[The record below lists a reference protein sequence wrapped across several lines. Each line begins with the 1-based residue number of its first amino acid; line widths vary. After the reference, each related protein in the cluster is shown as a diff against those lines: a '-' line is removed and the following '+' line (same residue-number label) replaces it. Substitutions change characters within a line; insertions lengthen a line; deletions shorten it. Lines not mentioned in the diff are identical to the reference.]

1 MSVGER
7 SCAVGLRQV
16 GLFTAWVAL
25 VSLLLGVLAHP
36 WVPLSLWRVFRRCVS
51 IAAALVLLVMARRQT
66 PRHPWQ
72 SLGLTA
78 WRDGKHQLLQ
88 GVGLGVAMILGLG
101 VAYLIFGVWELAIH
115 PDHWKLW
122 QTVLGFLPAAG
133 LIAILEELV
142 FRGYLFQQLLACSRL
157 VAMIGTSA
165 AYALV
170 HVKPNLVWPSSAWEL
185 GGLFLLGL
193 VLTLSVLRTGQLYL
207 AIGLHGVLAY
217 CARVNKLLVTFS
229 DSSLQWLVGSDRLVN
244 GLIAWLVLILL
255 GLAMARWKR
264 AGHRVA

>member
-1 MSVGER
+1 M
-7 SCAVGLRQV
+7 
-16 GLFTAWVAL
+16 GLFAVWVAL
-25 VSLLLGVLAHP
+25 VGLLLSVLAHP

-51 IAAALVLLVMARRQT
+51 IAAALVLFVMVRRQT
-66 PRHPWQ
+66 PGHPWR

-78 WRDGKHQLLQ
+78 WRDGRRQLLQ
-88 GVGLGVAMILGLG
+88 GVGLGLGMVLALG
-101 VAYLIFGVWELAIH
+101 VGYLGFGVWDVALH
-115 PDHWKLW
+115 PDRWKLW
-122 QTVLGFLPAAG
+122 RTVLGFLPAAG

-157 VAMIGTSA
+157 VAIVGTSA

-170 HVKPNLVWPSSAWEL
+170 HVKPNLVWPSSGWEL
-185 GGLFLLGL
+185 GGLFLLGV
-193 VLTLSVLRTGQLYL
+193 VLAASVLRTGRLYL

-217 CARVNKLLVTFS
+217 CARVNKLVVARS

-244 GLIAWLVLILL
+244 GLIAWLALILL

-264 AGHRVA
+264 REIA